1 MGVPRVGE
9 AFVIGIVGGGQ
20 MGAGIAEVC
29 AAHGFDVVVVEQD
42 ARAAEAAH
50 RRIANSLDR
59 AVERGKRTRDDA
71 DALLRRIAIG
81 TDWEPLA
88 DAEFVIEAV
97 SEQPDLKAEV
107 FRRLSRITAGSR
119 AVLATNTSSL
129 PIAQI
134 AAHTDCPD
142 RVIGLHFFNPVP
154 VMPLVELVPSVLTSA
169 ETVLATEHLATQG
182 LARTVVRTVD
192 RAGFIVNT
200 LLMPYLL
207 SAMRMYE
214 AGYATAEDIDTA
226 MVQGC
231 AHPMG
236 PLTLAD
242 FIGLDTCAA
251 IADSLYEEFKEPLYA
266 APPVLRRMVESG
278 LVGRKGGRGF
288 FTYPRP

>member
-1 MGVPRVGE
+1 M
-9 AFVIGIVGGGQ
+9 IGIVGGGQ

-29 AAHGFDVVVVEQD
+29 AAHEFDVVVVEQD
-42 ARAAEAAH
+42 ARAADAAQ
-50 RRIANSLDR
+50 RRITQSLDR

-71 DALLRRIAIG
+71 DALLRRIEIG

-107 FRRLSRITAGSR
+107 FRRLSRITARSQ

-134 AAHTDCPD
+134 AAHTDCPE

-154 VMPLVELVPSVLTSA
+154 VMSLVELVPSVLTSA
-169 ETVLATEHLATQG
+169 ETIRATEALATQG

-207 SAMRMYE
+207 SAMRMVE
-214 AGYATAEDIDTA
+214 AGYATAEDVDTA

>member
-1 MGVPRVGE
+1 M
-9 AFVIGIVGGGQ
+9 IGIVGGGQ

-29 AAHGFDVVVVEQD
+29 AGHGFDVIVVEQTD
-42 ARAAEAAH
+42 ATADAAA
-50 RRIANSLDR
+50 RRIAQSLER
-59 AVERGKRTRDDA
+59 AVERGKRTREDA
-71 DALLRRIAIG
+71 DALTRRITIG
-81 TDWEPLA
+81 TDWDRLA
-88 DAEFVIEAV
+88 GAEFIIEAV

-107 FRRLSRITAGSR
+107 FRRLSRITAGSQT
-119 AVLATNTSSL
+119 VLATNTSSL
-129 PIAQI
+129 PIARI
-134 AAHTDCPD
+134 AAHTDCAE

-169 ETVLATEHLATQG
+169 ATIEATER
-182 LARTVVRTVD
+182 LAREQLGRIVVHTTD

-214 AGYATAEDIDTA
+214 AGFATADDIDTA

-236 PLTLAD
+236 PLALAD

-251 IADSLYEEFKEPLYA
+251 IADSMYEEFKEPLYA